1 MDIKNKDE
9 KKTRLEIVLFLFG
22 VLLLGASS
30 NLYAEAGKEVDASYI
45 LQTGDRIDIKIYPED
60 EFLKGGEAE
69 VSSQGYVTIP
79 LVGKIKAANQSVLDV
94 ENKIAEV
101 LAEDDIANPQVVIEV
116 LQYQASTFAVLGQV
130 SRPGSYELPVGGRK
144 MTLLEAISTAG
155 GFNDIANTKKI
166 KIMRKS
172 TGAVLRINVESII
185 SGNELDIEILHDDV
199 IHVSESLF

>member
-101 LAEDDIANPQVVIEV
+101 LAEDYIANPQVVIEV

>member
-1 MDIKNKDE
+1 MKMRPNKKNAFFSIFIFS
-9 KKTRLEIVLFLFG
+9 LILFFSAFPA
-22 VLLLGASS
+22 LLYSE
-30 NLYAEAGKEVDASYI
+30 NAGEVDSSYI

-94 ENKIAEV
+94 ENQIAEI
-101 LAEDDIANPQVVIEV
+101 LAEDYIANPQVVIEV

-155 GFNDIANTKKI
+155 GFNDIANIKKV

-172 TGAVLRINVESII
+172 TGDVLRVNVENII
-185 SGNELDIEILHDDV
+185 SGNEQDIEILHDDV

>member
-101 LAEDDIANPQVVIEV
+101 LAEDYIANPQVVIEV

-185 SGNELDIEILHDDV
+185 SGNEQDIEILHDDV